1 MLSNFLKTIDPA
13 YKIEFRTDRGRDLLI
28 VRVTRGF
35 LFKEAMISYEFLCDE
50 QRIIKVIRDTI
61 DLLDD
66 AFNNY
71 D

>member
-1 MLSNFLKTIDPA
+1 MLSNFLRTVDPA
-13 YKIEFRTDRGRDLLI
+13 YKIEFRSDRERNLLI
-28 VRVTRGF
+28 VRVTRG
-35 LFKEAMISYEFLCDE
+35 LLSNEAMISYEFLCDDL
-50 QRIIKVIRDTI
+50 QLIAVIRDTI